1 MQFVA
6 SLATDLLNC
15 FIIDSN
21 SKPSARERVCMGLLE
36 HKAMPSLRDIAHGW
50 MVNCYVHLPVVGKSI
65 MQIDNRWIDANRI
78 TI

>member
-1 MQFVA
+1 MI
-6 SLATDLLNC
+6 NC

-21 SKPSARERVCMGLLE
+21 SKPSARERECAVHGSTR
-36 HKAMPSLRDIAHGW
+36 AQGNAFLRDIAHGW

-65 MQIDNRWIDANRI
+65 MQINNRWIDANRI